1 MIQLDSPRLNK
12 LFPFYILIDEAL
24 SIVSY
29 GKSLQKIC
37 PNHQGEPI
45 ARLFSVVRPQLDE
58 LTFSKLQSLVN
69 QLSVIKLKTERNI
82 DLRGQFEWLA
92 ETNQLL
98 FIGSPWFDSMEQVTE
113 ANLKIQDF
121 AFHDPLID
129 LLHVLKNQEITNGEL
144 RQVVATVN
152 RQKLDL
158 KNSAKL
164 VEDIAM
170 FPKENPDPLYRLNLA
185 GEIVMM
191 NPAAEKLKVFNY
203 LGVTYNSIEFWKL
216 MVTRINIKEERWTF
230 EAISNDC
237 PYSYVCVFIDQKG
250 YFNIY
255 GRNITEQKRVER
267 ELQNRVKQFKSLSE
281 NVPTVLYEYQ
291 FNVDGTEGFRYVS
304 PTIEKVLGLSV
315 NEFVEQGFNYLH
327 PEDKHR
333 FLTKSK
339 LAREKLLPFN
349 DESRIEIPH
358 RGTIW
363 QSVSSAFSYYTE
375 KGDKVFTG
383 IISDITAR
391 KKSEEIIRANEE
403 KYRRIISIMKLGLL
417 ELDTENLI
425 TFSNEAFCEL
435 SGYQTAELLGKKP
448 SDLIRTEESLY
459 RIGKINNQTHQE
471 TLNFFASEVE
481 VKDKWGNAKWWLIGR
496 APRYNETG
504 QMIGSMGIHL
514 DLTGHRELELSLI
527 KAREEAEKS
536 AKAKEV
542 FLANMSHEIRTPL
555 NGIIGMVRE
564 LMDTQLSVEQNTS
577 VSHAQ
582 TASQHLLSIINNILD
597 LSKIEAGAF
606 ELEKKPFNLKE
617 IMEEAERILRP
628 SITKK
633 ELAVTFLV
641 DNKLSNCF
649 LGDAPRIR
657 QVLLN
662 IVNNAIKFTE
672 AGFINVECKVV
683 GASETSQHVKIIIA
697 DSGIGMEENF
707 IKMIFNKFSQENN
720 TMRRKYGGTG
730 LGMAITHELV
740 NLLGG
745 KIQVESEKGSGTKF
759 IMDFNFEIHSNQ
771 PKDEAPMPIDYM
783 KTLSGKN
790 ILLVEDNQMNR
801 LVATNLLKRYQI
813 NIVLANHGREALEK
827 IEEQSFDMILMD
839 LQMPV
844 MDGLEATRLI
854 RKQNNKTPIV
864 ALTANAFKS
873 EIASC
878 YEAGMND
885 FATKPFEVEVLLSTI
900 AKNLLK

>member
-1 MIQLDSPRLNK
+1 MIP
-12 LFPFYILIDEAL
+12 
-24 SIVSY
+24 
-29 GKSLQKIC
+29 
-37 PNHQGEPI
+37 
-45 ARLFSVVRPQLDE
+45 
-58 LTFSKLQSLVN
+58 
-69 QLSVIKLKTERNI
+69 KT
-82 DLRGQFEWLA
+82 
-92 ETNQLL
+92 
-98 FIGSPWFDSMEQVTE
+98 
-113 ANLKIQDF
+113 
-121 AFHDPLID
+121 
-129 LLHVLKNQEITNGEL
+129 
-144 RQVVATVN
+144 
-152 RQKLDL
+152 
-158 KNSAKL
+158 
-164 VEDIAM
+164 
-170 FPKENPDPLYRLNLA
+170 
-185 GEIVMM
+185 
-191 NPAAEKLKVFNY
+191 
-203 LGVTYNSIEFWKL
+203 
-216 MVTRINIKEERWTF
+216 
-230 EAISNDC
+230 
-237 PYSYVCVFIDQKG
+237 
-250 YFNIY
+250 
-255 GRNITEQKRVER
+255 
-267 ELQNRVKQFKSLSE
+267 
-281 NVPTVLYEYQ
+281 
-291 FNVDGTEGFRYVS
+291 
-304 PTIEKVLGLSV
+304 
-315 NEFVEQGFNYLH
+315 
-327 PEDKHR
+327 
-333 FLTKSK
+333 
-339 LAREKLLPFN
+339 
-349 DESRIEIPH
+349 
-358 RGTIW
+358 
-363 QSVSSAFSYYTE
+363 
-375 KGDKVFTG
+375 
-383 IISDITAR
+383 
-391 KKSEEIIRANEE
+391 
-403 KYRRIISIMKLGLL
+403 
-417 ELDTENLI
+417 
-425 TFSNEAFCEL
+425 
-435 SGYQTAELLGKKP
+435 
-448 SDLIRTEESLY
+448 
-459 RIGKINNQTHQE
+459 INNQPHQE

-641 DNKLSNCF
+641 DNELSNCF
-649 LGDAPRIR
+649 LGDSPRIR

-707 IKMIFNKFSQENN
+707 IKMIFTKFSQENN
-720 TMRRKYGGTG
+720 TLRRKYGGTG
-730 LGMAITHELV
+730 LGLAITHELV

-745 KIQVESEKGSGTKF
+745 KIQVESEKGRGTKF